1 MSRQAENSFL
11 KENNKKPYIE
21 AKEKF
26 HLNISKEKSQL
37 KPHYQSVTV
46 HTSESAVSN
55 VIREI

>member
-37 KPHYQSVTV
+37 KPHYQSVSAV
-46 HTSESAVSN
+46 HTSESVVSN
-55 VIREI
+55 VIR